1 MNFLTNILTIFL
13 CSKKCFETFDKVQ
26 RCYIEIFEKV
36 EVILKQMSKFKDYF
50 KKKMDVA
57 MKQILYKVTY

>member
-1 MNFLTNILTIFL
+1 M

-26 RCYIEIFEKV
+26 RCYIEIFGKV